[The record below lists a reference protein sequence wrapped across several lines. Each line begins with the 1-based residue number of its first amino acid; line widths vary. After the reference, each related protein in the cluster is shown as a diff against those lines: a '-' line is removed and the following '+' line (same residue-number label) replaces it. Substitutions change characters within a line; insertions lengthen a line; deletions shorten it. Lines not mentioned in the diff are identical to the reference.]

1 MINNIIDFNTIW
13 RNKCKNKIQKSIY
26 PAVKRIIVIGD
37 IHGDY
42 NMMIQLLKIGKLIDD
57 NNKWIGK
64 DTFVVQVGDQIDRCR
79 PINQSCHNKF
89 STKND
94 EGNDIKILLFFSD
107 LHVQATKY
115 GGAVFSL
122 LGNHELMN
130 VDGNFKYV
138 SYTGLKELHNI
149 DTRRQMFSKGQ
160 PLANFLACTRHMILI
175 IGSNLFAHAGLISII
190 SENYGIE
197 SINQI
202 MSLYLFNEIDKY
214 NNFTMYDN
222 IMNKSHKI
230 NSTMLSELLY
240 SSESPLW
247 TRYYGNLPSI
257 SENTDNLCN
266 RNLNILK
273 EIYKVDKI
281 FVGHT
286 PMLENGITSVCN
298 NKVWLTD
305 FGASQ
310 AFDSFRNNN
319 IKEAQVLEI
328 LNDGEII
335 RILKSTSPISPSINE
350 CIVL

>member
-1 MINNIIDFNTIW
+1 MTNNIIDFNSIW
-13 RNKCKNKIQKSIY
+13 KKKCKNIIHKSIY
-26 PAVKRIIVIGD
+26 SAVKRIIVIGD

-42 NMMIQLLKIGKLIDD
+42 NMMIQLLKIGDLIDD

-79 PINQSCHNKF
+79 PMNEPCHNKY
-89 STKND
+89 STVND
-94 EGNDIKILLFFSD
+94 EANDIQILLFLTN
-107 LHVQATKY
+107 LHYQATQS

-130 VDGNFKYV
+130 VDGQYKYV
-138 SYTGLKELHNI
+138 SYEGLKNI
-149 DTRRQMFSKGQ
+149 ETRRKLFSKGQ

-175 IGSNLFAHAGLISII
+175 IGSNLFTHAGLISEI

-202 MSLYLFNEIDKY
+202 MTLYLLNEIDTY
-214 NNFTMYDN
+214 NNPSIYDKIMKKHHN
-222 IMNKSHKI
+222 ISSNVLSDLFY
-230 NSTMLSELLY
+230 NSS
-240 SSESPLW
+240 SPLW
-247 TRYYGNLPSI
+247 TRYYGNLPF
-257 SENTDNLCN
+257 NTNIKEDNLCN
-266 RNLNILK
+266 KNLNILK

-281 FVGHT
+281 YVGHT
-286 PMLENGITSVCN
+286 PMLEKGITSVCN

-310 AFDSFRNNN
+310 AFDNLRNNN

-328 LNDGEII
+328 LNDGELI
-335 RILKSTSPISPSINE
+335 RILKSSSPISLSSTE
-350 CIVL
+350 CTIL

>member
-1 MINNIIDFNTIW
+1 
-13 RNKCKNKIQKSIY
+13 
-26 PAVKRIIVIGD
+26 
-37 IHGDY
+37 
-42 NMMIQLLKIGKLIDD
+42 
-57 NNKWIGK
+57 
-64 DTFVVQVGDQIDRCR
+64 
-79 PINQSCHNKF
+79 
-89 STKND
+89 
-94 EGNDIKILLFFSD
+94 
-107 LHVQATKY
+107 
-115 GGAVFSL
+115 
-122 LGNHELMN
+122 
-130 VDGNFKYV
+130 
-138 SYTGLKELHNI
+138 
-149 DTRRQMFSKGQ
+149 
-160 PLANFLACTRHMILI
+160 
-175 IGSNLFAHAGLISII
+175 
-190 SENYGIE
+190 
-197 SINQI
+197 
-202 MSLYLFNEIDKY
+202 
-214 NNFTMYDN
+214 MYDN

-266 RNLNILK
+266 KNLNILK

-310 AFDSFRNNN
+310 AFDNFRNNN

-335 RILKSTSPISPSINE
+335 RILKSTSPISPSIND
-350 CIVL
+350 CIIL